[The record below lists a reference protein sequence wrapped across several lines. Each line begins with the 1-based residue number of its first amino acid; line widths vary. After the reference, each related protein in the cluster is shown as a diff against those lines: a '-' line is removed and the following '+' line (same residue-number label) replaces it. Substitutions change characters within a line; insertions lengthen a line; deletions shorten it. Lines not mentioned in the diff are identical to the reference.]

1 MDHKLLKTEN
11 DYLTKCLGNLNKQL
25 GVIDLKVDVKED
37 QILNLKRYFWEHI
50 NSLDKYEILR
60 LEEDIAVRTSLAMD
74 NFKKAKSYK
83 QMLDSPYFGSFM
95 FDSDSFD
102 LDERIY
108 IGISSLIDEFDIY
121 IYDWRTP
128 IGGLFYEH
136 PGRVSYH
143 APKSII
149 SGRMHGKRQYKI
161 EKGQI
166 IYALENELNITDDIL
181 QEVLSGNTTDTMK
194 NIVNTIQTDQNA
206 IIRNVSSEV
215 LVIQGIAGSGKTS
228 VALHRIAYL
237 LYKQKDYLSSS
248 NIIIFSPNDVF
259 TTYISD
265 VLPSLGEDNV
275 IQTTFSSYAK
285 TYIKEYQGVTSYFE
299 YLEKLYEDTSDIENL
314 VSELKMGSIFKEV
327 IDAYYQEI
335 CMNTYFTNDL
345 YVDKYKSVDRS
356 EINSMLIDRFKKQP
370 LFSRIDLV
378 ADKCHDKFN
387 LNNKSKKR
395 SLYSRLNKLLTTKQD
410 YKKIYKELFLSE
422 AFTNL
427 LKKKYT
433 NEEIEKIANY
443 SIKNLKSQK
452 IGYLDSVGFLYLK
465 GLLEGFDYTPLIK
478 QVVIDE
484 AQDYNVTQFAI
495 FKNLFRTAK
504 FTILGDFNQLLNYVY
519 KEDTLTQVHNLFKED
534 RKSDFVQFDKTYRSS
549 FEITEYVNQIL
560 DLNNVN
566 IVRAANGKD
575 VKELKGDYQT
585 LVNEVIKHS
594 KEYLSYDYNSVCI
607 ITKNLDDARRLYDA
621 VKDDIKEL
629 ALIDNINSH
638 HLEGAFIIP
647 SYLAK
652 GLEFDSVIVATTKE
666 NQYQDYEKKL
676 YYVVCTRA
684 LHDLVIIDEI

>member
-11 DYLTKCLGNLNKQL
+11 DYLNKCLGNLNKQL

-149 SGRMHGKRQYKI
+149 SGLMHGKRQYKI

-314 VSELKMGSIFKEV
+314 VSEFKMGSIFKEV

-566 IVRAANGKD
+566 IVRAANGKN

-607 ITKNLDDARRLYDA
+607 ITKNLDDARRLYDD
-621 VKDDIKEL
+621 VKDDIDEL